1 MVSAKV
7 NIFKKSAKDSAIIF
21 AIGHENS
28 LISRVSRLNIGR

>member
-7 NIFKKSAKDSAIIF
+7 NIFKKSAKNFAIIF

-28 LISRVSRLNIGR
+28 LISRVGRLNIGR